1 MIAPVSFT
9 VRRIMADSLL
19 LIIESPGKIKK
30 LTEYCKALGYDA
42 IVKASFGHIRELA
55 NQGQDDCGFDIKG
68 HHIESYW
75 EISKSKAKNVSELKK
90 LAKGR
95 KVILATDGDR
105 EGESI
110 AWHLAAVLKLK
121 SPDRIV
127 YQEITKD
134 ALKAALARPRK
145 LDMHLVGAALGRA
158 HLDKLVGYAGSKRV
172 VWPLNIGAKS
182 MGRVQS
188 AALWLLVQREL
199 QIRHFKP
206 QTYFS
211 LSVDYKEGFKAF
223 YCAAPKSAATGEGEA
238 VTGDSGEVQAAPE
251 SDRVL
256 TQAEADQLVA
266 IARQSPHQ
274 VLRMDQQQTAQ
285 KPPAPFTTSTLQQAA
300 GSRFKLSPDQTMALA
315 QTLYEQ
321 GLITYM
327 RTDSVALATVFTAT
341 VQQYLTQHDPERLP
355 SKAATFSNKA
365 GAQEAHEAIRP
376 TDVFKTPANVGL
388 DGDPLKL
395 YTLIWQ
401 RTVATQCAP
410 ALINKVRVLIQ
421 AGTTHW
427 QARGQ
432 TLASAG
438 YSHYWPNIGGDAR
451 LPNLQPQQ
459 GLTANKVSAES
470 KQTQPPGRYTEPTL
484 VQAMEQKGVGRPSTY
499 ASTIATLK
507 DREYITL
514 AKGKGSQ
521 GKLEVTAMG
530 LELMKVLDALLPG
543 IVRPTFTAEMEAALD
558 DVARGKLQWEAYMTG
573 FQSQVFEPA
582 MQKAEAAIRQMRPG
596 K

>member
-1 MIAPVSFT
+1 MT
-9 VRRIMADSLL
+9 DSLL

-30 LTEYCKALGYDA
+30 LTEYCKALGHDA

-55 NQGQDDCGFDIKG
+55 NKGQDDCGFDIKG
-68 HHIESYW
+68 QHIESYW
-75 EISKSKAKNVSELKK
+75 EISSSKAKNVSELKK

-110 AWHLAAVLKLK
+110 AWHLCEVLKLK

-134 ALKAALARPRK
+134 ALKAALAKPRR

-199 QIRHFKP
+199 QIRTFKP
-206 QTYFS
+206 QTCFS
-211 LSVDYKEGFKAF
+211 LAAEYQEGFKAF
-223 YCAAPKSAATGEGEA
+223 YCAAPKSAASIPAGEGES
-238 VTGDSGEVQAAPE
+238 VKSDSGEEQATPE
-251 SDRVL
+251 SDRIL
-256 TQAEADQLVA
+256 SQAEAEQLVA
-266 IARQSPHQ
+266 LARQSPHQ
-274 VLRMDQQQTAQ
+274 VLSVDQQQTSQ

-300 GSRFKLSPDQTMALA
+300 GSRHKLSPDQTMALA

-327 RTDSVALATVFTAT
+327 RTDSVALAAVFTAT

-355 SKAATFSNKA
+355 QKAATFSNKA

-376 TDVFKTPANVGL
+376 TDVFKTPTSVGL
-388 DGDPLKL
+388 DRDLLKL

-438 YSHYWPNIGGDAR
+438 YSHYWPNLGGDAL

-459 GLTANKVSAES
+459 ALNVQKVSAEA
-470 KQTQPPGRYTEPTL
+470 KQTKPPGRFTEPTL

-507 DREYITL
+507 DREYITVS
-514 AKGKGSQ
+514 KGKGQQ

-530 LELMKVLDALLPG
+530 LELMQVLDSLLPS

-558 DVARGKLQWEAYMTG
+558 EVAKGKLQWEAYMTG

-582 MQKAEAAIRQMRPG
+582 LQKAEAAIKQKQPG

>member
-1 MIAPVSFT
+1 MAAP
-9 VRRIMADSLL
+9 LL

-30 LTEYCKALGYDA
+30 ITEYCKALGHDV

-55 NQGQDDCGFDIKG
+55 NKGQDDCGFDIKG
-68 HHIESYW
+68 NAIESYW
-75 EISKSKAKNVSELKK
+75 EISKSKSKNVSELKK

-95 KVILATDGDR
+95 QVILATDGDR

-110 AWHLAAVLKLK
+110 AWHLSEVLKLK

-134 ALKAALARPRK
+134 AIKAALAKPRK
-145 LDMHLVGAALGRA
+145 LDLGLVGAALGRA

-172 VWPLNIGAKS
+172 VWKLNIGAKS

-188 AALWLLVQREL
+188 AALWLLVQREM
-199 QIRHFKP
+199 QIRNFKP
-206 QTYFS
+206 QNYFS
-211 LSVDYKEGFKAF
+211 LSVAYKEGFKAF
-223 YCAAPKSAATGEGEA
+223 YCAAPKPVGESTAES
-238 VTGDSGEVQAAPE
+238 VTNDSGEESATPE
-251 SDRVL
+251 SDRIL
-256 TQAEADQLVA
+256 TQAEADKLVA
-266 IARQSPHQ
+266 IAQQSPHQ
-274 VLRMDQQQTAQ
+274 VTAVDQQQTSQ

-300 GSRFKLSPDQTMALA
+300 GTRFKLSPDQTMALA

-327 RTDSVALATVFTAT
+327 RTDSVALAAAFTAT
-341 VQQYLTQHDPERLP
+341 VQQYLTEHDPERLP
-355 SKAATFSNKA
+355 QKVSTFSSKD

-376 TDVFKTPANVGL
+376 TDVMKTPVAVGL
-388 DGDPLKL
+388 EGGLLQL
-395 YTLIWQ
+395 YTMVWQ

-410 ALINKVRVLIQ
+410 ALLNKVRISIQ

-438 YSHYWPNIGGDAR
+438 YSHYWANIGGDAL
-451 LPNLQPQQ
+451 LPNLQAQQ
-459 GLTANKVSAES
+459 GLTATKVSAES
-470 KQTQPPGRYTEPTL
+470 KQTKPPGRFTEPTL
-484 VQAMEQKGVGRPSTY
+484 VQTMEQKGVGRPSTY

-514 AKGKGSQ
+514 AKGKGQ
-521 GKLEVTAMG
+521 GKIEVTAMG
-530 LELMKVLDALLPG
+530 LELMKVLDSLLPG

-558 DVARGKLQWEAYMTG
+558 EVAKGKLQWERYLTG
-573 FQSQVFEPA
+573 FQAQVFEPA
-582 MQKAEAAIRQMRPG
+582 LLKAEAAIKQLKPG
-596 K
+596 Q

>member
-1 MIAPVSFT
+1 
-9 VRRIMADSLL
+9 MADSLL

-55 NQGQDDCGFDIKG
+55 NKGQDDCGFDIKG
-68 HHIESYW
+68 NHIESYW
-75 EISKSKAKNVSELKK
+75 EISSSKSKNVSELKK
-90 LAKGR
+90 LVKGR

-110 AWHLAAVLKLK
+110 AWHLCEVLKLK
-121 SPDRIV
+121 DPDRIV

-134 ALKAALARPRK
+134 ALKAALSKPRK

-158 HLDKLVGYAGSKRV
+158 HLDKLVGFAGSKRV
-172 VWPLNIGAKS
+172 VWKLNIGAKS

-199 QIRHFKP
+199 QIRNFKP

-211 LSVDYKEGFKAF
+211 LSTEYKEGLKAF
-223 YCAAPKSAATGEGEA
+223 YCVAPKSAPAASDSES
-238 VTGDSGEVQAAPE
+238 VTSDSGEASATPE
-251 SDRVL
+251 SDRIL

-274 VLRMDQQQTAQ
+274 VLRVDQQQTSQ

-300 GSRFKLSPDQTMALA
+300 GSRYKLSPDQTMALA

-327 RTDSVALATVFTAT
+327 RTDSVALAAVFTAT

-355 SKAATFSNKA
+355 QKAATFSNKA

-376 TDVFKTPANVGL
+376 TDVFKTPTNAGL
-388 DGDPLKL
+388 DGDLLQL

-438 YSHYWPNIGGDAR
+438 YSHYWANIGGDAL
-451 LPNLQPQQ
+451 LPNLQTQQ
-459 GLTANKVSAES
+459 QLTATKVGAES
-470 KQTQPPGRYTEPTL
+470 KQTKPPGRFTEPTL

-507 DREYITL
+507 DREYI
-514 AKGKGSQ
+514 AVGKGKGQQ

-530 LELMKVLDALLPG
+530 LELMQVLDSLLPG

-558 DVARGKLQWEAYMTG
+558 EVAKGKLQWEGYMTG

-582 MQKAEAAIRQMRPG
+582 LQKAEAAISQMKPG

>member
-1 MIAPVSFT
+1 MTA
-9 VRRIMADSLL
+9 A
-19 LIIESPGKIKK
+19 
-30 LTEYCKALGYDA
+30 LTSRATTLRA
-42 IVKASFGHIRELA
+42 IGRS
-55 NQGQDDCGFDIKG
+55 
-68 HHIESYW
+68 SS
-75 EISKSKAKNVSELKK
+75 SKSKNVSELKK

-110 AWHLAAVLKLK
+110 AWHLSEVLKLN

-134 ALKAALARPRK
+134 ALKAALAKPRK
-145 LDMHLVGAALGRA
+145 LDMSLVGAALGRA

-172 VWPLNIGAKS
+172 VWKLNLGAKS

-199 QIRHFKP
+199 QIRSFKP

-211 LSVDYKEGFKAF
+211 LAVTYKEGLKAF
-223 YCAAPKSAATGEGEA
+223 YCAAPKTAPAANGEGES
-238 VTGDSGEVQAAPE
+238 VTSDSGEERATPE
-251 SDRVL
+251 SDRIL
-256 TQAEADQLVA
+256 MQAEADQLVA
-266 IARQSPHQ
+266 IARQSSHR
-274 VLRMDQQQTAQ
+274 VLSVDQQQTSQ

-300 GSRFKLSPDQTMALA
+300 GSRYKLSPDQTMALA
-315 QTLYEQ
+315 QSLYEQ

-327 RTDSVALATVFTAT
+327 RTDSVALAAVFTAT

-376 TDVFKTPANVGL
+376 TDVYKTSDTVGL
-388 DGDPLKL
+388 DGDLLKL

-410 ALINKVRVLIQ
+410 ALIHKVRIVIQ

-427 QARGQ
+427 MARGQ

-438 YSHYWPNIGGDAR
+438 YSHYWSNIGGDAL

-459 GLTANKVSAES
+459 ALNVNQVGAES
-470 KQTQPPGRYTEPTL
+470 KQTKPPGRFTE
-484 VQAMEQKGVGRPSTY
+484 ST
-499 ASTIATLK
+499 
-507 DREYITL
+507 
-514 AKGKGSQ
+514 
-521 GKLEVTAMG
+521 
-530 LELMKVLDALLPG
+530 
-543 IVRPTFTAEMEAALD
+543 
-558 DVARGKLQWEAYMTG
+558 
-573 FQSQVFEPA
+573 
-582 MQKAEAAIRQMRPG
+582 
-596 K
+596 